1 LRGRSIVFT
10 RQRHR
15 STVPAITPSSRRHP
29 QRPSHAP
36 FCPLPHAT
44 TIAPSS
50 LWKWTGS
57 RPSPGWSS
65 WRRPTEQTLSTRP
78 SCAPVVLI
86 DRFVCVC
93 TAIYRFAQHIA
104 ANGHPLANAHDVFK
118 HAAHLARCLRTR
130 MARSLSTASP
140 PPPPSSPISH
150 HHHTTT
156 TSSTTTNL
164 LFLRKITPVVLQISC
179 ELPTLLER
187 KQLFE
192 LHIKPLFLA
201 PNVKADDVIPQLA
214 ALTPGMS
221 GAQIASVCNEA
232 ALIAARRGG
241 ESVSVRDFW
250 DAADRVIAGPE
261 KRTRTIREGERRV
274 VAYHETG
281 HVLTA
286 W

>member
-1 LRGRSIVFT
+1 VGGWTGGGRRRCLRLRGRSIVFT

-140 PPPPSSPISH
+140 PPPPHLHQYHITTTPPPPPPPPPTYYSSAKLRLLFCRFRVSCRRFWRESSCLSSTSSLCFSHPTSRPMTSSHSSPLS
-150 HHHTTT
+150 
-156 TSSTTTNL
+156 
-164 LFLRKITPVVLQISC
+164 RRACQ
-179 ELPTLLER
+179 
-187 KQLFE
+187 
-192 LHIKPLFLA
+192 
-201 PNVKADDVIPQLA
+201 
-214 ALTPGMS
+214 
-221 GAQIASVCNEA
+221 
-232 ALIAARRGG
+232 ARR
-241 ESVSVRDFW
+241 SRQCATRLRSSLH
-250 DAADRVIAGPE
+250 DAVERACRSGTSGTL
-261 KRTRTIREGERRV
+261 RTG
-274 VAYHETG
+274 
-281 HVLTA
+281 
-286 W
+286 